1 MPAFNQVI
9 EAIERVADRFELDF
23 QKKRKMGRSSV
34 NHAVVG

>member
-23 QKKRKMGRSSV
+23 QKKRKMGDEVASIMP
-34 NHAVVG
+34 